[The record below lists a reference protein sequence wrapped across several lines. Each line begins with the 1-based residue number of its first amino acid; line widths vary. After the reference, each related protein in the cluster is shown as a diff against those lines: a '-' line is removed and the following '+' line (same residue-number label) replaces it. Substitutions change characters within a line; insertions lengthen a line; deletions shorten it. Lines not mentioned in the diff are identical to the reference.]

1 MLLNHRRMG
10 KEQLQYPRARYKG
23 AGDTRDESGATL
35 NSRIDGKLV
44 NMNHAESA
52 LIPDHNSAHRVA
64 VRFDELTI
72 DGSPRKGSAE
82 TYARR
87 GVMATRANASVSSR
101 IVAAILCSLLFVTVF
116 CGDGLAQSAPDPSPQ
131 TIPLTLKQAVQLA
144 LKQNP
149 QVVASRLLFL
159 ESGRES
165 QISRSAL
172 LPQASLTS
180 IGVVRQY
187 NRASVER
194 TSKRTTGG
202 PYQFIQAGPAY
213 SQSLLDLPLFRSYQI
228 SREGVREA
236 RAQENVTSED
246 VTASVVTQYILV
258 LRAFAIYDAAEVRVN
273 LAERLYE
280 QASNLQK
287 TGIGLNIDT
296 TRAQVELQNER
307 QNLIDAETST
317 HTTNYILAELLDLPR
332 DQEPVV
338 TDKLQFS
345 YLPEFEETAAISTAL
360 MNRPEMQ
367 ALASQERITH
377 LEQKSAS
384 EGRVP
389 QIAFSGIWVYQGSRF
404 NNGIP
409 AYRYQIGFSVPLFTG
424 GRIHAEIAQADL
436 EQRRIEQNRQLL
448 EARIVREVK
457 SAIDELGA
465 ARKNVD
471 VANLGLQLANDEVA
485 QADRRFAA
493 GVTTNVEVVTAQDA
507 LARANSNQIA
517 ALYRFNQSR
526 VNLAQAMGEVQNTYA
541 K

>member
-1 MLLNHRRMG
+1 MG

-384 EGRVP
+384 EERVP
-389 QIAFSGIWVYQGSRF
+389 QIAFSGIWLYQGSRF

-457 SAIDELGA
+457 SAIDELDA

>member
-1 MLLNHRRMG
+1 MG
-10 KEQLQYPRARYKG
+10 
-23 AGDTRDESGATL
+23 
-35 NSRIDGKLV
+35 
-44 NMNHAESA
+44 
-52 LIPDHNSAHRVA
+52 
-64 VRFDELTI
+64 
-72 DGSPRKGSAE
+72 
-82 TYARR
+82 
-87 GVMATRANASVSSR
+87 TRANASLSSR
-101 IVAAILCSLLFVTVF
+101 MVAAILCPLLFVAVF
-116 CGDGLAQSAPDPSPQ
+116 CEDVLAQSAPGPSPQ
-131 TIPLTLKQAVQLA
+131 TIPLTLKEAVQLV

-149 QVVASRLLFL
+149 QVVASRLLSR
-159 ESGRES
+159 ESGRQSE
-165 QISRSAL
+165 ISGSAL

-187 NRASVER
+187 NRASVTR
-194 TSKRTTGG
+194 TSRRSTGG

-236 RAQENVTSED
+236 RAQENVTRED

-258 LRAFAIYDAAEVRVN
+258 VRAFAIYDAAKVRVD

-287 TGIGLNIDT
+287 AGIGLNIDT

-307 QNLIDAETST
+307 QNLIDAETLT

-332 DQEPVV
+332 DQEPAV
-338 TDKLQFS
+338 TDKLQFF

-360 MNRPEMQ
+360 INRPEML

-377 LEQKSAS
+377 LEQKSA
-384 EGRVP
+384 EEERVP
-389 QIAFSGIWVYQGSRF
+389 RIDFSGIWLYQGSRF

-409 AYRYQIGFSVPLFTG
+409 AYRYQIGFNVPLFTG
-424 GRIHAEIAQADL
+424 GRIHAEIALADL
-436 EQRRIEQNRQLL
+436 EQKRIEQNRQLL

-457 SAIDELGA
+457 SAIDELDA
-465 ARKNVD
+465 ARKNVG
-471 VANLGLQLANDEVA
+471 VANLGLQLAKDEVA

-507 LARANSNQIA
+507 LARANSNQID

>member
-1 MLLNHRRMG
+1 MSTKTN
-10 KEQLQYPRARYKG
+10 E
-23 AGDTRDESGATL
+23 
-35 NSRIDGKLV
+35 
-44 NMNHAESA
+44 
-52 LIPDHNSAHRVA
+52 LIPSRLMASIVYLLTAFCVFCECGFAQSNSAP
-64 VRFDELTI
+64 L
-72 DGSPRKGSAE
+72 
-82 TYARR
+82 
-87 GVMATRANASVSSR
+87 
-101 IVAAILCSLLFVTVF
+101 
-116 CGDGLAQSAPDPSPQ
+116 PQ
-131 TIPLTLKQAVQLA
+131 TIPLTLKEAVRLA
-144 LKQNP
+144 LTQNP
-149 QVVASRLLFL
+149 EVVASRLLSL

-187 NRASVER
+187 NRASVTR
-194 TSKRTTGG
+194 TSTRTTAG

-228 SREGVREA
+228 SREGVSEV
-236 RAQENVTSED
+236 RAQENVTRED
-246 VTASVVTQYILV
+246 VIASVVTQYILV
-258 LRAFAIYDAAEVRVN
+258 LRALAIYDAAKVRVD

-296 TRAQVELQNER
+296 TRAQVELLNER

-317 HTTNYILAELLDLPR
+317 HTTNYILAELLDLPH
-332 DQEPVV
+332 DQEPAV
-338 TDKLQFS
+338 TDKLQFF

-384 EGRVP
+384 EERVP
-389 QIAFSGIWVYQGSRF
+389 QIEFSGIWLYQGSRF

-409 AYRYQIGFSVPLFTG
+409 AYRYQIGLNVPLFTG
-424 GRIHAEIAQADL
+424 GRIHAEIARADL
-436 EQRRIEQNRQLL
+436 EQKRVEQNRQLL
-448 EARIVREVK
+448 EDRIVREVK
-457 SAIDELGA
+457 SAIDELDA

-471 VANLGLQLANDEVA
+471 VANLGLELANDEVA
-485 QADRRFAA
+485 QAERRFAA

-507 LARANSNQIA
+507 LARANSNQID

-526 VNLAQAMGEVQNTYA
+526 VNLAQAMGEVQDTYA